1 MPFPTILSPFT
12 NILPVCYLYTHNS
25 AMKIITRTVWI
36 LSLVSLFTDI
46 ASEMLYPVMPL
57 FLKDIGYSAVFIGVL
72 EGVAEAIAGISKS
85 YFGKRSDAMGKRLPF
100 VQLGYGF
107 SAISKPL
114 LAFFAYPLW
123 IFFCRTL
130 DRLGKGIRT
139 GARDAMLSD
148 ESTAATR
155 GRVFGFHRAMDTLG
169 AVMGPAIALVYLYYH
184 PRAYTTLFVIAFAPG
199 LLALLSTLLIKEK
212 KKPVTEKK
220 EITQPR
226 LFAFFSYWKNSP
238 VAYRKLVMGLLLF
251 ALFNSSD
258 VFLLLKMKES
268 GLNDVSSI
276 GIYIFY
282 NLVYGL
288 CSYPL
293 GMMADKAGLKRI
305 FLLGL
310 VLFAMVYAGFAF
322 NNSMFIFVLMFA
334 VYGVYAAATE
344 GISKAWISN
353 LVPKNETASAIG
365 TYSGLQSI
373 CSLIASSLAGIIWYK
388 FGATAMFISSSII
401 TLIAVGYLGDIKFS
415 NREAA

>member
-1 MPFPTILSPFT
+1 
-12 NILPVCYLYTHNS
+12 
-25 AMKIITRTVWI
+25 MKIITRTVWI

-85 YFGKRSDAMGKRLPF
+85 YFGKRSDAMGKRLPS

-199 LLALLSTLLIKEK
+199 LLALLSTLIIKEK

-226 LFAFFSYWKNSP
+226 LFAFFSHWKNRP
-238 VAYRKLVMGLLLF
+238 VAYRKLVMALLLF

-268 GLNDVSSI
+268 GLNDVSCI

-282 NLVYGL
+282 NLVYAL

-401 TLIAVGYLGDIKFS
+401 TLIAVGYLGAIKFS
-415 NREAA
+415 SREAA

>member
-1 MPFPTILSPFT
+1 
-12 NILPVCYLYTHNS
+12 
-25 AMKIITRTVWI
+25 MKIITRTVWI

-184 PRAYTTLFVIAFAPG
+184 PRAYTTLFIIAFAPG

-212 KKPVTEKK
+212 KKAVSEKK
-220 EITQPR
+220 EIAQPR

-238 VAYRKLVMGLLLF
+238 VAYRKLVIGLLLF

-268 GLNDVSSI
+268 GLNDVSCI

-282 NLVYGL
+282 NLVYAL

-388 FGATAMFISSSII
+388 FGATAMF
-401 TLIAVGYLGDIKFS
+401 
-415 NREAA
+415 

>member
-1 MPFPTILSPFT
+1 
-12 NILPVCYLYTHNS
+12 
-25 AMKIITRTVWI
+25 
-36 LSLVSLFTDI
+36 
-46 ASEMLYPVMPL
+46 
-57 FLKDIGYSAVFIGVL
+57 
-72 EGVAEAIAGISKS
+72 
-85 YFGKRSDAMGKRLPF
+85 
-100 VQLGYGF
+100 
-107 SAISKPL
+107 
-114 LAFFAYPLW
+114 
-123 IFFCRTL
+123 
-130 DRLGKGIRT
+130 
-139 GARDAMLSD
+139 
-148 ESTAATR
+148 
-155 GRVFGFHRAMDTLG
+155 
-169 AVMGPAIALVYLYYH
+169 
-184 PRAYTTLFVIAFAPG
+184 
-199 LLALLSTLLIKEK
+199 
-212 KKPVTEKK
+212 
-220 EITQPR
+220 
-226 LFAFFSYWKNSP
+226 
-238 VAYRKLVMGLLLF
+238 MGLLLF

-258 VFLLLKMKES
+258 EFLLLKMKES

>member
-12 NILPVCYLYTHNS
+12 TILLVCYLYTHNS

-85 YFGKRSDAMGKRLPF
+85 YFGKRSDAMGKRLPS

-199 LLALLSTLLIKEK
+199 LLALLSTLIIKEK

-238 VAYRKLVMGLLLF
+238 VTYRKLVMGLLLF

-268 GLNDVSSI
+268 GLNDVSCI

-282 NLVYGL
+282 NLVYAL